1 MNQDTFKPFVQEL
14 VNAARPANDET
25 ARKNQESAALVIKSV
40 GSMIQPKRTVRPTAF
55 SEATDFLGDA
65 IKAAREAKLARVRD
79 NKETETE
86 QPAKSLA
93 ELLTESAQDSE

>member
-1 MNQDTFKPFVQEL
+1 LATGF
-14 VNAARPANDET
+14 
-25 ARKNQESAALVIKSV
+25 ALFATVLFSGCTNGGFTSTSGRQQKT
-40 GSMIQPKRTVRPTAF
+40 PVRPTAF